1 MTVLIK
7 GSNLAALVCA
17 VDLVKNGFRTKLL
30 TDHKSRMGGH
40 FAGLRLEDMTID
52 FGMVLLEPRFLNRQ
66 RSISEYSGQVGNLL
80 NEFNR
85 SVFDWLESVQIKLD
99 KVKVKSFYSGFSYD
113 DFMIADSLSVIDALN
128 ISQDE
133 LDVLKACSENSSQQ
147 VHPREKN
154 APPLDQMTLKESL
167 TEFYG
172 SSLVALLFH
181 MANKIAG
188 PDALELPL
196 KFHRLFWLPLY
207 YPETILSYIETGKT
221 NLEMLEFWSPQDGGV
236 SGMIQL
242 LVEFLQK
249 NELFEFDYT
258 QSELTKDIYYSEL
271 NERNIEITFSE
282 LNNPSIDITKNK
294 RISLGFVIYEV
305 TDSKEKIVTH
315 NLDPKTKWF
324 RTSQSLSSVS
334 SVAVELGYVEDD
346 ETEAELIERGET
358 ALKQLSI
365 KAVSKP
371 LVFRSN
377 FSFPT
382 RLLRIKEEFEKI
394 STESNTYGTDI
405 ETKSFNNQV
414 LLGLRAAF
422 DVKEREMLHE

>member
-1 MTVLIK
+1 MTVLIR

-30 TDHKSRMGGH
+30 TDHKSKIGGH
-40 FAGLRLEDMTID
+40 FAGLRIEDMTID
-52 FGMVLLEPRFLNRQ
+52 FGMVLLEPRFSNRQ
-66 RSISEYSGQVGNLL
+66 RSISEYSGQSGNLV

-85 SVFDWLESVQIKLD
+85 SVFDWLESIQIKLD
-99 KVKVKSFYSGFSYD
+99 KVKVKSFYNGFSYD

-133 LDVLKACSENSSQQ
+133 IDILKACSEKRSEQ
-147 VHPREKN
+147 VHPRQKN
-154 APPLDQMTLKESL
+154 APPLDQMSLKEAL

-172 SSLVALLFH
+172 NSLADFLFQIV
-181 MANKIAG
+181 NKIAG
-188 PDALELPL
+188 PDALELPV

-207 YPETILSYIETGKT
+207 YPETILSFIETGKT
-221 NLEMLEFWSPQDGGV
+221 NLEMLEFWSPRDGGV

-258 QSELTKDIYYSEL
+258 QPELTKDIDYPEL
-271 NERNIEITFSE
+271 DERNIEISFSE
-282 LNNPSIDITKNK
+282 LNNPLIDIAKNK
-294 RISLGFVIYEV
+294 RISLGFVIYEF
-305 TDSKEKIVTH
+305 TDSIEKIVTH

-334 SVAVELGYVEDD
+334 SVAVELGYVEDHES
-346 ETEAELIERGET
+346 ETELIERGET

-365 KAVSKP
+365 NAISEP
-371 LVFRSN
+371 LVFRTN

-382 RLLRIKEEFEKI
+382 ELVRAIAELEKI

-414 LLGLRAAF
+414 LLGLRAAL
-422 DVKEREMLHE
+422 DVKERGMLHE